1 MSEMASQI
9 PGVSIVCQP
18 FVEAD
23 QRTHQS
29 SASLAVEGNPPFT
42 GGFSSQRAGNAEMV
56 SIWWH
61 KTGESN
67 YSSMPGEFHKT
78 APTKFLEK
86 IIQKYMEP
94 AWPINGQ
101 EIMEIQLILTKLQ
114 PLPDS

>member
-1 MSEMASQI
+1 
-9 PGVSIVCQP
+9 
-18 FVEAD
+18 
-23 QRTHQS
+23 
-29 SASLAVEGNPPFT
+29 
-42 GGFSSQRAGNAEMV
+42 
-56 SIWWH
+56 
-61 KTGESN
+61 
-67 YSSMPGEFHKT
+67 MPGEFHKT